1 MAEETNQQPSLATEI
16 GNVENPNVK
25 DHQQETGEDQSQL
38 ENKLPLTDASTA
50 ENREAAQSA
59 LGTGQQQ
66 VDTDEP
72 KIETNEPS
80 NDEARMSNGETAENA
95 GQQVAES
102 AQQPDTKASEQE
114 SSENAE
120 LQTGDK
126 KRPRE
131 SEDEGSSAATDNQE
145 STGPESKAPEDEQAA
160 GEEEGELDDDD
171 DDEDDDEDEDDDD
184 EAGPRKKQRR
194 ERNRF
199 LDIEAEVS
207 DDEEDEEDDEESE
220 LVREGFITR
229 GDEEEEE
236 TAGPT
241 GRDDRLHRQLDQNL
255 NKSSEEDAQKLAKE
269 LRERYGRSSSKQYRA
284 AAQDGYVP
292 QRFLLPSVDTATIW
306 GVRCR
311 PGREKEIVR
320 KLLKKKFNLDKSM
333 GNKKLKIMSI
343 FQRDNYSGRIY
354 IEAPKQSVIEKFT
367 TGVPDIYPAQ
377 KLLIPVQELP
387 LLLKPDKSDDVR
399 LEEGSYVRI
408 KRGIYKGDL
417 AVVDQISENNLEVL
431 LKIVPR
437 LDYGKNDEIDA
448 DTNTRKQKR
457 PTFAQRP
464 PPQLFNP
471 TMALRM
477 DQANLYKRDDRHFT
491 YRNDDYVD
499 GYLFKSFRIQYLETK
514 NIQPS
519 VEELARFGSKEGNL
533 DLTTISQTIKKAQ
546 AAKVTFQIGDRV
558 EVLSGEQKG
567 SKGFVTRT
575 SMDIIA
581 VNLPQLGMKALEFPI
596 SSLRKIFEAGDH
608 VTVVGGDHQG
618 DAGLVLAVKNGQ
630 VTFVSDQT
638 RANLTISA
646 NNLSKSMDSTPT
658 SSEYA
663 LHDIVELSAKNVACV
678 IQAGH
683 DIFKILDDTGK
694 VSTITKGSILKK
706 INTARSRLTT
716 VDNKGREIKIGDTVV
731 EKVGARREGQV
742 LYIQTQQIFIVSK
755 KITENAGV
763 FVVNPMNVEAVAS
776 KDNLIAGVGSMD
788 LSRMNPDV
796 VAKMRPPQQSAQ
808 QASVG
813 RDVALGKTVRIRS
826 AGYKG
831 QLGIVKDVN
840 GEKATI
846 ELHSKNKHI
855 TMDKRKLMYYNKEGG
870 DGITYDE
877 LVNRRGRTPNARI
890 GPSYVSAPRNMA
902 TGGMPIGAGG
912 PGSSALSGGMT
923 PGWNSFDGGK
933 TPAVNSGGQGG
944 ASAWGGASTWGGQG
958 GASTWGGAGQG
969 GGASAWGGQGAGATS
984 TWGGASAWGNKSS
997 WGGASTWASG
1007 GDNNGGVSTWG
1018 GDKSSHGGG
1027 SVWGNRD
1034 GGTSTWGGGTSR
1046 EANREGGNSTWRN
1059 ENSGNK
1065 SAWGDQGNVSSYG
1078 GNSTWGGR

>member
-1 MAEETNQQPSLATEI
+1 MSEETQAKATEPQPDDSVLPQQSLEASAEEVKENQEHSVLQGTE
-16 GNVENPNVK
+16 ENSRKRPL
-25 DHQQETGEDQSQL
+25 DED
-38 ENKLPLTDASTA
+38 KT
-50 ENREAAQSA
+50 
-59 LGTGQQQ
+59 
-66 VDTDEP
+66 
-72 KIETNEPS
+72 IETSSSSKQESEETSDGKETSKP
-80 NDEARMSNGETAENA
+80 EGELVGGEEDTGNENA
-95 GQQVAES
+95 GGN
-102 AQQPDTKASEQE
+102 
-114 SSENAE
+114 EN
-120 LQTGDK
+120 
-126 KRPRE
+126 
-131 SEDEGSSAATDNQE
+131 EDDR
-145 STGPESKAPEDEQAA
+145 
-160 GEEEGELDDDD
+160 EEEENE
-171 DDEDDDEDEDDDD
+171 DEDDDEDDEEEDDDD
-184 EAGPRKKQRR
+184 ESGPRKKQRR

-207 DDEEDEEDDEESE
+207 DDDEEDEDEEDSE

-229 GDEEEEE
+229 GDEDDEDI
-236 TAGPT
+236 TGPN
-241 GRDDRLHRQLDQNL
+241 RDDRLHRQLDQNL
-255 NKSSEEDAQKLAKE
+255 QKTSEEDAQKLAKE

-292 QRFLLPSVDTATIW
+292 QRFLLPSVDTATVW

-311 PGREKEIVR
+311 PGKEKELVR

-333 GNKKLKIMSI
+333 GKKKLKILSI

-367 TGVPDIYPAQ
+367 NGVPDIYISQ

-417 AVVDQISENNLEVL
+417 AVIDQISENNLEVL
-431 LKIVPR
+431 LKVVPR
-437 LDYGKNDEIDA
+437 LDYGKFDEIDA
-448 DTNTRKQKR
+448 ETNTRKQRR

-491 YRNDDYVD
+491 YRNEDYVD
-499 GYLFKSFRIQYLETK
+499 GYLYKSFRIQYLETK
-514 NIQPS
+514 NIQPT
-519 VEELARFGSKEGNL
+519 VEELARFGSKEGAL
-533 DLTTISQTIKKAQ
+533 DLTTISQTIRKAQ
-546 AAKVTFQIGDRV
+546 AARVTFQPGDRV
-558 EVLSGEQKG
+558 EILNGEQRG
-567 SKGFVTRT
+567 SKGIVVRT
-575 SMDIIA
+575 STDIIS
-581 VNLPQLGMKALEFPI
+581 VKLPQLAMKDLEFPI
-596 SSLRKIFEAGDH
+596 SSLRKIFEPGDH
-608 VTVVGGDHQG
+608 VTVVGGENQG

-683 DIFKILDDTGK
+683 DIFKVLDDNGK
-694 VSTITKGSILKK
+694 VSTITKGSILRK
-706 INTARSRLTT
+706 INTARSRVTT
-716 VDNKGREIKIGDTVV
+716 VDSSGREIKIGDTVV

-776 KDNLIAGVGSMD
+776 KDNTLSGLNTLD
-788 LSRMNPDV
+788 LTKMNPDV
-796 VAKMRPPQQSAQ
+796 VSKMRPPQPMNQ
-808 QASVG
+808 QGGMG
-813 RDVALGKTVRIRS
+813 RDVALGKTVRIRA

-831 QLGIVKDVN
+831 QLGIVRDVN
-840 GEKATI
+840 GDKATI
-846 ELHSKNKHI
+846 ELHSKSKHI
-855 TMDKRKLMYYNKEGG
+855 TIDKRKLMYYNKEGG
-870 DGITYDE
+870 EGITYDE

-902 TGGMPIGAGG
+902 TGGMPVGAAASN
-912 PGSSALSGGMT
+912 PSTLSGGMT

-933 TPAVNSGGQGG
+933 TPAVNSHGNGG

-958 GASTWGGAGQG
+958 GASTWGGQ
-969 GGASAWGGQGAGATS
+969 GGASAWGGQGTGATS

-997 WGGASTWASG
+997 WGGASTWASN
-1007 GDNNGGVSTWG
+1007 GDTGAASAWGG
-1018 GDKSSHGGG
+1018 GDKSSYGGDA
-1027 SVWGNRD
+1027 SAWGNKEGGASAWGGAKNRD
-1034 GGTSTWGGGTSR
+1034 GR
-1046 EANREGGNSTWRN
+1046 KDGGNSTW
-1059 ENSGNK
+1059 GNDQGSR
-1065 SAWGDQGNVSSYG
+1065 SAWGDSGSRSSYG
-1078 GNSTWGGR
+1078 GNSTWGAR